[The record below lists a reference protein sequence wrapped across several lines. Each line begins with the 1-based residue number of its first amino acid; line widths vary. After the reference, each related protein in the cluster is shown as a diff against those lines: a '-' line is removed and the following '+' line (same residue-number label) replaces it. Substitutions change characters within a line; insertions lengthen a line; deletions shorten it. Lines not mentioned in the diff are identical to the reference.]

1 MRAWRTGSSAP
12 DSGDRAAFEAEAL
25 AQLDGLYATALRL
38 TRDPAAAQDLVQDT
52 FVKALRASRQ
62 FEPGTNLRAWLFTI
76 LHNTFRNDRRDAG
89 RDPVEVD
96 SEAVDE
102 APVRAGGDDPETLLL
117 RASVG
122 VELRAALEG
131 LPDEYRVAV
140 WLRDAEEFSYAEI
153 AKMLD
158 VPIGTVMSR
167 IARGRR
173 RLYARLTGQEQG
185 QGPRGQGGR

>member
-1 MRAWRTGSSAP
+1 MRPWRARAAEP
-12 DSGDRAAFEAEAL
+12 EPADRAAFEAEAL
-25 AQLDGLYATALRL
+25 THLDGLYATALRL

-52 FVKALRASRQ
+52 FVKALRAASR

-89 RDPVEVD
+89 RDPVDVD
-96 SEAVDE
+96 SEAVEE
-102 APVRAGGDDPETLLL
+102 APLRAAGDDPEGRLL

-122 VELRAALEG
+122 TELKAALDG
-131 LPDEYRVAV
+131 LPEEYRVAV
-140 WLRDAEEFSYAEI
+140 WLRDAEEFSYADI
-153 AKMLD
+153 AAMLG

-173 RLYARLTGQEQG
+173 RLYARLTGQEEAR
-185 QGPRGQGGR
+185 GPRLKSG